1 MEHSSLAGGFTDPPQ
16 ESAQAFRGIMRAM
29 ACPGTICD
37 VAGAV
42 PPAPL
47 SVAAGTVLI
56 TLADHDTGIHLA
68 GHYNVQAVRDWITFQ
83 TGAPLVDATDAQ
95 FVLGTWEDIDLS
107 NLAVGTAEYPDRSA
121 TVIVDL
127 PVLKAE
133 GATLKGPGIRDV
145 ARLNLPDLEA
155 FRRNATL
162 FPLGLDFMFTCG
174 ARIAALP
181 RSTKV
186 S

>member
-1 MEHSSLAGGFTDPPQ
+1 MESSSLTGGFAQPPQ
-16 ESAQAFRGIMRAM
+16 DSANAFRGIMRAM

-37 VAGAV
+37 VLGAV

-56 TLADHDTGIHLA
+56 TLCDHDTSVHLA
-68 GHYNVQAVRDWITFQ
+68 GRYDTQAIRDWITFQ
-83 TGAPLVDATDAQ
+83 TGSPLAPAADAQ
-95 FVLGTWEDIDLS
+95 FVLGDWQDIDLS
-107 NLAVGTAEYPDRSA
+107 NLAIGTSEYPDRSA
-121 TVIVDL
+121 TVIVEL
-127 PVLKAE
+127 PELAAE
-133 GATLKGPGIRDV
+133 GATLKGPGIKD
-145 ARLNLPDLEA
+145 ATMLNLPDLA
-155 FRRNATL
+155 RFQQNAAL

-174 ARIAALP
+174 AQIAALP

>member
-1 MEHSSLAGGFTDPPQ
+1 MEQSSLSGGFTDPPH
-16 ESAQAFRGIMRAM
+16 ESAKAFRGIMRAM

-42 PPAPL
+42 PPNPL

-56 TLADHDTGIHLA
+56 TLVDHDTGVNLA
-68 GHYNVQAVRDWITFQ
+68 GPYNTPAVGDWIKFQ
-83 TGAPLVDATDAQ
+83 TGARLVAPADAQ
-95 FVLGTWEDIDLS
+95 FVMGHWEDIDLS
-107 NLAVGTAEYPDRSA
+107 NLSVGTAEYPDRSA
-121 TVIVDL
+121 TVIVDM
-127 PVLKAE
+127 PVLEAS
-133 GATLKGPGIRDV
+133 GATLKGPGIQNV
-145 ARLNLPDLEA
+145 VRLNLPDLET
-155 FRRNATL
+155 FQRNAAL

-174 ARIAALP
+174 SQIAALP